1 MINTGVY
8 DLKEEFFI
16 TLEIAENQW
25 KRRKEDLLNWLTN
38 FFDYEILKGR
48 PLKIHIKEVYGN
60 YQPLPRK
67 FNNKELTAKKIEDYN
82 NFTIAALGTEFKPNS
97 KSKVAREAIDSFGF
111 EKYGHFS
118 QESVAKR
125 YIKPAF
131 EKYGESDHMRKWV
144 WYNTYEI
151 AEDAAVEE
159 WRNLFDRMKV
169 DPNKYNEEFYFKVM
183 QEEDIAREKAA
194 YKLVI
199 DNFKQKYG
207 DFLVLVESW
216 RVKR

>member
-1 MINTGVY
+1 MIERKIYDFKTEFWKLTG
-8 DLKEEFFI
+8 I
-16 TLEIAENQW
+16 TKWHWNE
-25 KRRKEDLLNWLTN
+25 RKEDLLEWLEN
-38 FFDYEILKGR
+38 FYDYELLEGR
-48 PLKIHIKEVYGN
+48 PMRIHIKEIYGE

-67 FNNKELTAKKIEDYN
+67 SFATKKEKIEDYEK
-82 NFTIAALGTEFKPNS
+82 FTIAALGNEFKPNS
-97 KSKVAREAIDSFGF
+97 KSKVAREAIDSFALD
-111 EKYGHFS
+111 KYGHTS
-118 QESVAKR
+118 HKAVAAR
-125 YIKPAF
+125 YIRPAF
-131 EKYGESDHMRKWV
+131 EKYGESDNRRKWV

-151 AEDAAVEE
+151 AEDAVVEE

-194 YKLVI
+194 YKAVI
-199 DNFKQKYG
+199 DNFKLKHG

>member
-1 MINTGVY
+1 MISIGTYNFKTDFWRLTG
-8 DLKEEFFI
+8 I
-16 TLEIAENQW
+16 TRSQW
-25 KRRKEDLLNWLTN
+25 DRRREDLLNWLEN
-38 FFDYEILKGR
+38 FFDYELLPGSPMHIV
-48 PLKIHIKEVYGN
+48 IKEVFGE

-67 FNNKELTAKKIEDYN
+67 NISTMSEKIADYD

-97 KSKVAREAIDSFGF
+97 KSRVAREAIDSFAL
-111 EKYGHFS
+111 EKYGHTS
-118 QESVAKR
+118 HRAVAAR
-125 YIKPAF
+125 FIKPAF
-131 EKYGESDHMRKWV
+131 EKYGESDKRRKWV

-151 AEDAAVEE
+151 AEDAVVEE

-194 YKLVI
+194 YKAVI
-199 DNFKQKYG
+199 DNFKLKHG